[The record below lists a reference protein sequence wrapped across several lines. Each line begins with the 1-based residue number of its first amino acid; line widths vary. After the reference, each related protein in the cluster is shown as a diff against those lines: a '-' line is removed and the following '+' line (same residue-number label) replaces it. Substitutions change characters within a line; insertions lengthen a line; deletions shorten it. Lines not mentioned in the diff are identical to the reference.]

1 MLFFKKENKIEE
13 MNLVLSV
20 IAENLR
26 VIAIAL
32 QPFCI
37 NLAPKILDIL
47 QIANEARGL
56 DFIGSKH
63 SLKAGHKINEPK
75 AVFPRLETRNN

>member
-1 MLFFKKENKIEE
+1 

-32 QPFCI
+32 QFFFFVLAWRQNFDI
-37 NLAPKILDIL
+37 YKLRKVSAILNL
-47 QIANEARGL
+47 
-56 DFIGSKH
+56 
-63 SLKAGHKINEPK
+63 
-75 AVFPRLETRNN
+75 